1 MQAMSMFG
9 GSEFAVLLMFFG
21 GAGVLPLGAPP
32 EKENPVM
39 AYVAP
44 DDCVLYAT
52 WAGMAVPNSASPNQ
66 TEQLLAEPEVQQFA
80 AAVEKAVA
88 TWMSQAARAGEDD
101 PRNAAAAKSG
111 PVWVRSLITR
121 PAAFYLSKL
130 EPRGQS
136 LAVEGGMIVQAGDS
150 AALLDSTLT
159 TLFTSEDQKPV
170 EFTLGSRKFHK
181 LAATPELPVELSWGA
196 GNGYLMVGFGEGA
209 LAAMSERIR
218 GQKTPTW
225 LTKLQADA
233 AIERRSTQSYI
244 NAKKLIDSFAPLT
257 GPEGES
263 VIASLGLRQV
273 GTIGSV
279 TGMDD
284 TGMVSKTL
292 MTIDGPPRGLL
303 SLLESEGI
311 VASDLAHVPT
321 DALVA
326 STVSLEASKLL
337 DVVLAA
343 AAEADPRAAGE
354 INAELVRFEERT
366 GVNLRDALGGL
377 GNNWSL
383 HAATADGGLMGAAA
397 TVEVWDRA
405 KVAAAQTAIMSSAS
419 EIAGPGQWQYVKTP
433 FAGQSIF
440 HLASPGMPMPFA
452 PAWCLTDKQLIVGL
466 YPQSVKAVL
475 ARRAGEK
482 SLADVPEV
490 AAVMAGPKPP
500 LAISYYDTKPMFE
513 ATYSYLQMLAPMLLQ
528 QTGMQ
533 FAGRAGGEP
542 PILFD
547 PAMLPTARSISRH
560 LRPSV
565 TVVRRTPAGVSVETR
580 QTLPVTNIGAMAP
593 VGVALLLPAVQ
604 AARGAAAQTE
614 ASNNLKHQMLA
625 IHNFHDTFTRMPAAY
640 SVDEAGKPLLSWRVH
655 ILPFIEEKALYDQ
668 FKLDEPWDSEHNK
681 TLIAKMPKVYR
692 APGSKAG
699 EGKTVYLGVGGTRG
713 VIIKPTGRGHD
724 RSPYDGTSFAAITDG
739 TSNTLA
745 IVEANDAAA
754 VVWTKPEE
762 WTPDAKEPLKNVVG
776 LRPKGFLAAMCDGS
790 VRVIPPT
797 VTAENLLRM
806 FDRSDGNV
814 IDWGEARPAPRR
826 ALPVP
831 VPLPR

>member
-21 GAGVLPLGAPP
+21 GTGVLPLGAPP

-52 WAGMAVPNSASPNQ
+52 WAGMATPDPASPNQ

-88 TWMSQAARAGEDD
+88 TWMNQAARSGADD
-101 PRNAAAAKSG
+101 PRNAAVAKAG

-121 PAAFYLSKL
+121 PAALYLSKL
-130 EPRGQS
+130 EPKGQS
-136 LAVEGGMIVQAGDS
+136 LAVEGGLIVHAGDS
-150 AALLDSTLT
+150 AALLDAALT
-159 TLFTSEDQKPV
+159 TILTEDDRQPV
-170 EFTLGSRKFHK
+170 EFAIGTRKFHK

-196 GNGYLMVGFGEGA
+196 GNGYLMVGFGEGS

-218 GQKTPTW
+218 GQKSPAW
-225 LTKLQADA
+225 LTKLQTEAGF
-233 AIERRSTQSYI
+233 ERRSTLSYV
-244 NAKKLIDSFAPLT
+244 NVKRLIASFAPLT

-263 VIASLGLRQV
+263 VIASLGLRQLTTL
-273 GTIGSV
+273 GAV
-279 TGMDD
+279 TGMDE
-284 TGMVSKTL
+284 TGMISRTML
-292 MTIDGPPRGLL
+292 GIDGPPRGLV
-303 SLLESEGI
+303 SLIESEGI
-311 VASDLAHVPT
+311 VASDLAHIPA
-321 DALVA
+321 DALLA
-326 STVSLEASKLL
+326 SSVSLEASKLL

-354 INAELVRFEERT
+354 INAELARFEERT
-366 GVNLRDALGGL
+366 GVNLREALGGL

-383 HAATADGGLMGAAA
+383 QAAAADGGILGAAV

-405 KVAAAQTAIMSSAS
+405 KVAAAQTAIMASAN

-433 FAGQSIF
+433 FAGQTIF
-440 HLASPGMPMPFA
+440 HLSAPRMPMPFA

-475 ARRAGEK
+475 ARQAGDK

-490 AAVMAGPKPP
+490 AALLAGPKPP

-513 ATYSYLQMLAPMLLQ
+513 AMYSSVQMIAPMLLQ
-528 QTGMQ
+528 QTGLQ
-533 FAGRAGGEP
+533 YGGRAGGEP
-542 PILFD
+542 PIMFD
-547 PAMLPTARSISRH
+547 PAALPTARSISRH

-565 TVVRRTPAGVSVETR
+565 TVVRRTPAGLSVETR
-580 QTLPVTNIGAMAP
+580 QTLPVTNVGAIAP

-604 AARGAAAQTE
+604 AARAAAGQSE
-614 ASNNLKHQMLA
+614 SFNNLRQQMIA
-625 IHNFHDTFTRMPAAY
+625 IHNFHDTFNRMPAAY
-640 SVDEAGKPLLSWRVH
+640 SVDDAGKPLLSWRVH
-655 ILPFIEEKALYDQ
+655 ILPYVEQQPLYAE

-681 TLIAKMPKVYR
+681 KLIAKMPKVYR

-699 EGKTVYLGVGGTRG
+699 EGKTVYMGVGGTRG
-713 VIIKPTGRGHD
+713 VIIKPTGRGFQS
-724 RSPYDGTSFAAITDG
+724 SPADGTSFAAITDG
-739 TSNTLA
+739 TSNTIAL
-745 IVEANDAAA
+745 VEANDAAA
-754 VVWTKPEE
+754 VEWTKPEE
-762 WTPDAKEPLKNVVG
+762 WVPDAKEPGKNLLG
-776 LRPKGFLAAMCDGS
+776 LRPNGFMAAMTDGS
-790 VRVIPPT
+790 VRVVSRT
-797 VTAENLLRM
+797 VTAENLLRA

-814 IDWGEARPAPRR
+814 IDLDEARPAPRR
-826 ALPVP
+826 ALPIP
-831 VPLPR
+831 VPR